1 MVHSHLMKREMNGMK
16 VYPQMTFERT
26 RALVQDILNC
36 RHHYQNLKNT
46 VQTGTKRG
54 RGRPRLTAQ
63 QREERCLLQEKD
75 SDVIAPRIL

>member
-1 MVHSHLMKREMNGMK
+1 MKCEMNGMK

-26 RALVQDILNC
+26 RALVQDILNYH
-36 RHHYQNLKNT
+36 HHYQNLKNT

-54 RGRPRLTAQ
+54 RGHPWLTAQ

-75 SDVIAPRIL
+75 GDVIAPRIL